1 MFSSSSCECFLL
13 YLLKNLSLPVLH
25 VPAVHIDIS
34 HLDYQLVAN
43 NGSVQ
48 RGRVTA
54 AFDNIDLVGGKLL
67 AAILADH
74 VVAFLVITEP
84 GAVTDIA
91 GIDGSAENTVST
103 F

>member
-1 MFSSSSCECFLL
+1 MPSDLFNELL
-13 YLLKNLSLPVLH
+13 QSYLLLSLPVLH